1 MANEESKH
9 RMKLPLYDLE
19 PKLENC
25 WVAPNSTV
33 VGEVRIRRWSSVW
46 YNCVI
51 RGDINR
57 VDIHN
62 FTSIGDNTVILTAA
76 ALPTGMPA
84 KVYIGR
90 NCVIGR
96 GCTLYSCHIE
106 DDVTIGDKCVILE
119 GARIEK
125 GAQIAPGS
133 VIPPGRLIPTKQL
146 WGGNPVQFIKDL
158 NLGEVW
164 SNYTKSYIEVA
175 LGDAHKNEFTLWNSA
190 YLNRQSSSSDASP
203 SEQDL
208 LGTTT
213 TKNYN

>member
-1 MANEESKH
+1 MANEERKH
-9 RMKLPLYDLE
+9 RMKLQLYDLE

-33 VGEVRIRRWSSVW
+33 VGEVSIRRWSSVW

-62 FTSIGDNTVILTAA
+62 FTSIGDNTVIHTAA

-90 NCVIGR
+90 NCVIGI

-119 GARIEK
+119 GARIGK
-125 GAQIAPGS
+125 GA
-133 VIPPGRLIPTKQL
+133 
-146 WGGNPVQFIKDL
+146 
-158 NLGEVW
+158 
-164 SNYTKSYIEVA
+164 
-175 LGDAHKNEFTLWNSA
+175 
-190 YLNRQSSSSDASP
+190 
-203 SEQDL
+203 
-208 LGTTT
+208 
-213 TKNYN
+213 

>member
-1 MANEESKH
+1 MNILQKASVTVNRGLIQSAAFSKLSMANEESKH

-62 FTSIGDNTVILTAA
+62 FTSIGENTVIHTAA

-84 KVYIGR
+84 KV
-90 NCVIGR
+90 
-96 GCTLYSCHIE
+96 
-106 DDVTIGDKCVILE
+106 
-119 GARIEK
+119 
-125 GAQIAPGS
+125 
-133 VIPPGRLIPTKQL
+133 
-146 WGGNPVQFIKDL
+146 
-158 NLGEVW
+158 
-164 SNYTKSYIEVA
+164 
-175 LGDAHKNEFTLWNSA
+175 
-190 YLNRQSSSSDASP
+190 
-203 SEQDL
+203 
-208 LGTTT
+208 
-213 TKNYN
+213 